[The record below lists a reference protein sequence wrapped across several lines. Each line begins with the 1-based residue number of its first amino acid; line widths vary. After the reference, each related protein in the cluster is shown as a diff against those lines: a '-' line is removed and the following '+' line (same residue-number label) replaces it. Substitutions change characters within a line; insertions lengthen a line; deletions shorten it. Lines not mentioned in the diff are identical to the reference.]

1 VKTIEWTNKG
11 TTTERGFNCEKA
23 GVLAVDATRR
33 KVLVRRESAPGKEPE
48 WAQWAV
54 AAPLSVTKG
63 DTVLICGHDAANRF
77 VIGVVSSLA
86 GKQEPVRP
94 IRTGGPDAE
103 SSLSMVVHAPDGTL
117 LLEYDEAT
125 RRSRIHI
132 GDGGVEI
139 VANGGPVRL
148 SGKSVIIEGREGVR
162 ISSDQHVGLAAASG
176 NARGS
181 LEIRPDHS
189 ELHSSHLDIAAETA
203 LLSLR
208 HVRVAAT
215 TCVSKIARLRC
226 VAERIDTCADEIVE
240 KARNVLRKVEGLTQL
255 HTGRWRAV
263 VDSTWF
269 VKSRKTCLKSE
280 KDFKVDGEKIHL
292 G

>member
-1 VKTIEWTNKG
+1 
-11 TTTERGFNCEKA
+11 
-23 GVLAVDATRR
+23 
-33 KVLVRRESAPGKEPE
+33 
-48 WAQWAV
+48 
-54 AAPLSVTKG
+54 VTKG